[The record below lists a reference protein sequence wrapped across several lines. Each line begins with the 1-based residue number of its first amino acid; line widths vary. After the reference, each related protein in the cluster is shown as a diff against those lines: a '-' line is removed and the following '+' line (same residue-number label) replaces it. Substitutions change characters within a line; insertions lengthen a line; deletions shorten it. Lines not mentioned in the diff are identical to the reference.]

1 MAGFGWHR
9 ITVGTMEFL
18 QSFSLIVLIQVVVLN
33 LLLSADNAVAIAL
46 ACRKLDDKQRLSG
59 VLWGTL
65 GTMVLRL
72 ALVFVAIGLLT
83 IPGLKIVAALLLAW
97 IAVRLMQQG
106 EPEPTSS
113 QAATSLLA
121 AVSTIVVADFVMSL
135 DNVLAI
141 SAAVSLGMPLA
152 SPGAQLFLVLIGLAV
167 SLPVV
172 VLGSMAL
179 VKLMQRHPVLVLVGV
194 GLLGWIAGGMLI
206 TDVLV
211 LNQFGP
217 VSTLVKLT
225 AQVMGAV
232 LVILLARYWAAKR
245 PREN

>member
-9 ITVGTMEFL
+9 FTVGTMEFL

-46 ACRKLDDKQRLSG
+46 ACRKLDDKQRQWG
-59 VLWGTL
+59 ILWGTV

-83 IPGLKIVAALLLAW
+83 IPGLKIVAALLLVWVAL
-97 IAVRLMQQG
+97 RLMQQG
-106 EPEPTSS
+106 EPERTSS
-113 QAATSLLA
+113 QAASSLLA
-121 AVSTIVVADFVMSL
+121 AVSTVVVADFVMSL

-141 SAAVSLGMPLA
+141 SGAVSLGMPLA
-152 SPGAQLFLVLIGLAV
+152 SPGAQLFLVLIGLAL

-172 VLGSMAL
+172 VFGSMAL
-179 VKLMQRHPVLVLVGV
+179 VKLMQRYPLLVLVGV

-211 LNQFGP
+211 LDQFGP

-232 LVILLARYWAAKR
+232 LVILLARYWAARR

>member
-9 ITVGTMEFL
+9 FTVGTMEFL

-46 ACRKLDDKQRLSG
+46 ACRKLDDKQRQWG
-59 VLWGTL
+59 ILWGTV

-83 IPGLKIVAALLLAW
+83 IPGLKIVAALLLVWVAL
-97 IAVRLMQQG
+97 RLMQQG
-106 EPEPTSS
+106 EPEQTSN
-113 QAATSLLA
+113 QAASSLLA
-121 AVSTIVVADFVMSL
+121 AVSTVVVADFVMSL

-141 SAAVSLGMPLA
+141 SGAVSLGMPLA

-172 VLGSMAL
+172 VFGSMAL
-179 VKLMQRHPVLVLVGV
+179 VKLMQRYPLLVLVGV

-211 LNQFGP
+211 LDQFGP

-232 LVILLARYWAAKR
+232 LVILLARYWAARR

>member
-46 ACRKLDDKQRLSG
+46 ACRKLDDKQRQWG
-59 VLWGTL
+59 ILWGTV

-83 IPGLKIVAALLLAW
+83 IPGLKIVAALLLVWVAL
-97 IAVRLMQQG
+97 RLMQQG
-106 EPEPTSS
+106 EPEQTSS
-113 QAATSLLA
+113 QAASSLLA
-121 AVSTIVVADFVMSL
+121 AVSTVVVADFVMSL

-141 SAAVSLGMPLA
+141 SGAVSLGMPLA

-172 VLGSMAL
+172 VFGSMAL
-179 VKLMQRHPVLVLVGV
+179 VKLMQRYPLLVLVGV

-211 LNQFGP
+211 LDQFGP

-232 LVILLARYWAAKR
+232 LVILLARYWAARR